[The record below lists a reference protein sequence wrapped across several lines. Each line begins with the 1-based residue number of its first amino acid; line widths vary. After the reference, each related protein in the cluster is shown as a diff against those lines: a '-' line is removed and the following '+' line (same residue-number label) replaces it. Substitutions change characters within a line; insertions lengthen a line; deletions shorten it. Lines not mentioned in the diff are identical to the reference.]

1 MSRGRKNTSNR
12 TTDLDRHQ
20 VDNGKRIE
28 ARGTAQTLS
37 RKKCTI
43 FFKPLDKLHKVW
55 YNIDTKEREEYTMA
69 KTVKRT
75 MYYPTFN
82 KKENQFDYEEVIH
95 ERAMTKQERKADLVS
110 TIFWW
115 ISIIAISFSLVLF
128 IIGCAGNFEILGL
141 SALGAFVIF
150 SVLTALLDRLWIEKK
165 IYPILEVMGDYGF
178 DIEILQ
184 WEQQTQEQNLIAEK
198 WRAEHEFEEL
208 IRKAKLSANCNDIAQ
223 AARYYAEHYINK

>member
-1 MSRGRKNTSNR
+1 
-12 TTDLDRHQ
+12 
-20 VDNGKRIE
+20 
-28 ARGTAQTLS
+28 
-37 RKKCTI
+37 
-43 FFKPLDKLHKVW
+43 
-55 YNIDTKEREEYTMA
+55 MA

-82 KKENQFDYEEVIH
+82 TQTNEFDYKEVTH
-95 ERAMTKQERKADLVS
+95 ERNMTEKERRADLAH

-115 ISIIAISFSLVLF
+115 ISIMAIIVALTLFLVG
-128 IIGCAGNFEILGL
+128 IAGNFEILGV
-141 SALGAFVIF
+141 SALGSFVIL
-150 SVLTALLDRLWIEKK
+150 SILTALLDRVWIEKK

>member
-1 MSRGRKNTSNR
+1 
-12 TTDLDRHQ
+12 
-20 VDNGKRIE
+20 
-28 ARGTAQTLS
+28 
-37 RKKCTI
+37 
-43 FFKPLDKLHKVW
+43 
-55 YNIDTKEREEYTMA
+55 MA

-82 KKENQFDYEEVIH
+82 EKENQFDYEAVTH

-115 ISIIAISFSLVLF
+115 ISIITISFSLVLF
-128 IIGCAGNFEILGL
+128 IIGYAGNFEILGL
-141 SALGAFVIF
+141 SALGAFVIL

-165 IYPILEVMGDYGF
+165 IYPILEIMGDYGF